1 MKTATQLWAEIEQV
15 QVAAGTIT
23 LWWLYQSGVIVKTPA
38 GTIVVVDPYLS
49 DAVLRSYHLPRNV
62 PAPLDP
68 LEVEADALLA
78 THSHADH
85 LDPDSI
91 TAFLGHEGTQFVGP
105 PMAIENVSAAGVERS
120 RTTPV
125 ARGDVVTIGDLSIRA
140 VHARH
145 LFGLEPTPDAV
156 GYVLEAGG
164 VSVYHS
170 GDTEYDSEI
179 IADTRGV
186 TASFI
191 SINGTTGNMNAHEA
205 AMLAW
210 LQGTRLAVPFHYGLW
225 RDADYGEGATLDP
238 ELFVNTYHR
247 LDPEG
252 QTLVLRPAT
261 AVVLDRNGLVS
272 QGLAR

>member
-1 MKTATQLWAEIEQV
+1 MEGQLKTTTELWHEV
-15 QVAAGTIT
+15 QQTSVRAGTLT
-23 LWWLYQSGVIVKTPA
+23 LWWLYQSGIILKTPG
-38 GTIVVVDPYLS
+38 GTIAVVDAYLS
-49 DAVLRSYHLPRNV
+49 DSVMRTYKQPRNV

-91 TAFLGHEGTQFVGP
+91 TPFLGHERTRFIGP
-105 PMAIENVSAAGVERS
+105 PMAVDNVAAVGVDER
-120 RTTPV
+120 RTTSV
-125 ARGDVVTIGDLSIRA
+125 KRGDVVKVNDLTVRA
-140 VHARH
+140 VQARH
-145 LFGLEPTPDAV
+145 MFGLEPTPDAV
-156 GYVLEAGG
+156 GFVLEAGG
-164 VSVYHS
+164 VSLYHS

-179 IADTRGV
+179 ISDTRGV

-210 LQGTRLAVPFHYGLW
+210 LQGARLAVPFHYGLW

-238 ELFVNTYHR
+238 QLFVDTYHR
-247 LDPEG
+247 LDPAG
-252 QTLVLRPAT
+252 RTLVLQPST
-261 AVVLDRNGLVS
+261 AVVIDS
-272 QGLAR
+272 DGLAA

>member
-1 MKTATQLWAEIEQV
+1 MKTTTELWEEIHDAHV
-15 QVAAGTIT
+15 PTGTFA
-23 LWWLYQSGVIVKTPA
+23 LWWLYQAGLALKTPG
-38 GTIVVVDPYLS
+38 GTTVVVDPYLS
-49 DAVLRSYHLPRNV
+49 DAVLRSYQLPRDV

-68 LEVEADALLA
+68 DEVDADALLA

-91 TAFLGHEGTQFVGP
+91 SGFMSHERTHFVGP
-105 PMAIENVSAAGVERS
+105 PMAVEKVLDAGVRPA
-120 RTTPV
+120 RTTAV
-125 ARGDVVTIGDLSIRA
+125 ARGDVLKFGDLTVRT

-156 GYVLEAGG
+156 GFVFETGG
-164 VSVYHS
+164 VSIYHS

-179 IADTRGV
+179 TADTRGV

-210 LQGTRLAVPFHYGLW
+210 LQGSRLAVPFHYGLW

-238 ELFVNTYHR
+238 QLFVGTYNR
-247 LDPEG
+247 LNPG
-252 QTLVLRPAT
+252 GRTLVLEPGT
-261 AVVLDRNGLVS
+261 AVLIDENGFAGAHL
-272 QGLAR
+272 G

>member
-1 MKTATQLWAEIEQV
+1 MTGTANKTAPELWAEV
-15 QVAAGTIT
+15 KNAVVRKGTVA
-23 LWWLYQSGVIVKTPA
+23 LWWLYQSGIILKTPG

-49 DAVLRSYHLPRNV
+49 DAVLRTYNQARNV

-68 LEVEADALLA
+68 LEVEADAILA

-91 TAFLGHEGTQFVGP
+91 TPFFSHEQTRFVGP
-105 PMAIENVSAAGVERS
+105 PMAVEIVTNTGVEPG
-120 RTTPV
+120 RTVPV
-125 ARGDVVTIGDLSIRA
+125 RRGEALALGDLTVRA

-145 LFGLEPTPDAV
+145 MVGVEPTPDAV
-156 GYVLEAGG
+156 GFVLEAEG

-179 IADTRGV
+179 ISDTKGV

-191 SINGTTGNMNAHEA
+191 SINGTGGNMNAHEA
-205 AMLAW
+205 AMMAW

-225 RDADYGEGATLDP
+225 QDEGYGPGATLDP
-238 ELFVNTYHR
+238 QLFVATYHR
-247 LDPEG
+247 LNAEG
-252 QTLVLRPAT
+252 ATLVLSPGK
-261 AVVLDRNGLVS
+261 AVVLDRHGLV
-272 QGLAR
+272 A

>member
-1 MKTATQLWAEIEQV
+1 MENALKTATELWHEVEQTTV
-15 QVAAGTIT
+15 GAGTLT
-23 LWWLYQSGVIVKTPA
+23 LWWLYQSGIILKTPG
-38 GTIVVVDPYLS
+38 GTIAVVDAYLS
-49 DAVLRSYHLPRNV
+49 DSVMRTYKQPRNV

-68 LEVEADALLA
+68 LEVEADVLLA

-91 TAFLGHEGTQFVGP
+91 KPFLGHERTLFIGP
-105 PMAIENVSAAGVERS
+105 PMAVDNVAAAGVDER
-120 RTTPV
+120 RTTSV
-125 ARGDVVTIGDLSIRA
+125 RRGDVVKVNDLTVRA
-140 VHARH
+140 VQARH
-145 LFGLEPTPDAV
+145 MVGMEPTPDAV
-156 GYVLEAGG
+156 GFVLEAGG
-164 VSVYHS
+164 VSIYHS

-179 IADTRGV
+179 ISDTRGV

-210 LQGTRLAVPFHYGLW
+210 LQGARLAVPFHYGLW

-238 ELFVNTYHR
+238 QLFVGTYHR

-252 QTLVLRPAT
+252 RTLVLQPST
-261 AVVLDRNGLVS
+261 AVVIDS
-272 QGLAR
+272 EGLAA

>member
-1 MKTATQLWAEIEQV
+1 VKTSTELWQEIHHV
-15 QVAAGTIT
+15 PVRPGTVA
-23 LWWLYQSGVIVKTPA
+23 LWWLYQAGIVLKTP
-38 GTIVVVDPYLS
+38 GGKIVVVDPYLS
-49 DAVLRSYHLPRNV
+49 DAVLRSYKLPRNV
-62 PAPLDP
+62 PSPLDP
-68 LEVEADALLA
+68 AEVEADALLA

-91 TAFLGHEGTQFVGP
+91 TPFLRHGQTQFVGP
-105 PMAIENVSAAGVERS
+105 PAAVELVLAEGVEQQ

-125 ARGDVVTIGDLSIRA
+125 GRGDVLEIGDLTVRA

-145 LFGLEPTPDAV
+145 MFGLEPTPDAV
-156 GYVLEAGG
+156 GFVLEVDG

-170 GDTEYDSEI
+170 GDTEYDSDI

-210 LQGTRLAVPFHYGLW
+210 LQGARLAVPFHYGLW
-225 RDADYGEGATLDP
+225 RDSDYGEGATLDP
-238 ELFVNTYHR
+238 GLFVGTYHK
-247 LDPEG
+247 LNPEG
-252 QTLVLRPAT
+252 RTLVLEPAT
-261 AVVLDRNGLVS
+261 AVVLDRD
-272 QGLAR
+272 GLAA